1 MADPDGRLDSLAFAI
16 EVHVAA
22 RRLRRIVPLEIR
34 PNGTISLR
42 GEVVFGLDPTIRIVV
57 GRFYYAQ
64 SGSRDSLA
72 QYAVRSAIGN
82 AKTCRSSQ

>member
-1 MADPDGRLDSLAFAI
+1 MERFRLG
-16 EVHVAA
+16 V
-22 RRLRRIVPLEIR
+22 
-34 PNGTISLR
+34 
-42 GEVVFGLDPTIRIVV
+42 EVVFGLDSTIRIVA

-82 AKTCRSSQ
+82 TKTRRSIQ